1 MPDAFSLC
9 ASTCHPIESQN
20 FNIRQNVSY
29 GTYFE
34 VKGQNVF
41 KGQTG
46 KWIQNGEKQIF
57 PNSTLLFYT
66 GKASVK
72 TKAKLF

>member
-1 MPDAFSLC
+1 MEHILRSKGK
-9 ASTCHPIESQN
+9 TCL
-20 FNIRQNVSY
+20 
-29 GTYFE
+29 
-34 VKGQNVF
+34 KA
-41 KGQTG
+41 KTG
-46 KWIQNGEKQIF
+46 KWIQDGEKLIF